1 MKLAWL
7 LLIGHAV
14 ALAFDLA
21 GLMVALPHPELWSTS
36 EAGQQT
42 FRFGMQ
48 YAGPLPMVLGAAAM
62 LAYGQATLG
71 WRRTT
76 IFFALAC
83 GLSLSAELIGTG
95 TGYPFGNYAYLGGLG
110 YQVLGRVP
118 FSIPLSWF
126 YMGLASFLLGSYL
139 AGGRPVWSVVLGAY
153 FLTVW
158 DLVLDPAMANPGLPR
173 TFWVWHVSGPY
184 FGMPVQNF
192 LGWAATAA
200 LFMGCSRW
208 LWGETPANGSAPV
221 FSLTIY
227 GSNLVFA
234 MLLSAAGGEW
244 APVGLALALGVGGA
258 AVAVRGHSSVL
269 TVGAWG
275 RRQAARLLIARAVD
289 LHVVGAEQV
298 PTRGAVV
305 LVARHYHHLYDA
317 AAILASMPRAVHIVI
332 AVDWLGQGLPL
343 QLMRWLADVARWPV
357 VWRRGVGWRFNRAGY
372 ESARRLLREGR
383 VLLIFPEGYPTIDPA
398 GSRKSGDFLPF
409 EPGFLALAE
418 RSGVPVTIVP
428 VGIAYASR
436 PDAGRSVWLRYGR
449 PLRVG
454 VGGRGHRQALVAS
467 VEAEVRR
474 LSEPER
480 ATSRGTASTAAA
492 ASGPR

>member
-1 MKLAWL
+1 MRLAWL
-7 LLIGHAV
+7 LLIGHAM
-14 ALAFDLA
+14 ALVFDLG
-21 GLMVALPHPELWSTS
+21 GLIVALPHPELWSAS
-36 EAGQQT
+36 EIGQQT

-62 LAYGQATLG
+62 VAFGQATLG
-71 WRRTT
+71 WRRTA
-76 IFFALAC
+76 IFFGLAC

-153 FLTVW
+153 VLTVW
-158 DLVLDPAMANPGLPR
+158 DLVLDPAMANTGLPR
-173 TFWVWHVSGPY
+173 TFWAWHVSGPY

-192 LGWAATAA
+192 VGWAVTAV
-200 LFMGCSRW
+200 LFMGFSRW
-208 LWGETPANGSAPV
+208 RWGETPENVSLPV
-221 FSLTIY
+221 FPLAIY
-227 GSNLVFA
+227 GLNMAFA

-244 APVGLALALGVGGA
+244 VPVGLALVLGVGGA
-258 AVAVRGHSSVL
+258 AAAVRGHSPAL
-269 TVGAWG
+269 RIGAWG
-275 RRQAARLLIARAVD
+275 RRQAARLVLVRGVH
-289 LHVVGAEQV
+289 LQVVGAEQV
-298 PTRGAVV
+298 PRHGAVM

-317 AAILASMPRAVHIVI
+317 AAILASTTREVHIVI
-332 AVDWLGQGLPL
+332 ALDWLGEGLAL
-343 QLMRWLADVARWPV
+343 RVMRWLADVARWPV
-357 VWRRGVGWRFNRAGY
+357 VWRRGAEWRFNRAGY
-372 ESARRLLREGR
+372 ESGRRLLREGR

-398 GSRKSGDFLPF
+398 GSRKSADFLPF
-409 EPGFLALAE
+409 QSGFLTLAE
-418 RSGVPVTIVP
+418 HAGVTVAIVP
-428 VGIAYASR
+428 VGIAYGNA
-436 PDAGRSVWLRYGR
+436 PGGRSVWLRYGR
-449 PLRVG
+449 PLAVG
-454 VGGRGHRQALVAS
+454 AGAPVDRRALLAS

-480 ATSRGTASTAAA
+480 AISPGTASTTAA